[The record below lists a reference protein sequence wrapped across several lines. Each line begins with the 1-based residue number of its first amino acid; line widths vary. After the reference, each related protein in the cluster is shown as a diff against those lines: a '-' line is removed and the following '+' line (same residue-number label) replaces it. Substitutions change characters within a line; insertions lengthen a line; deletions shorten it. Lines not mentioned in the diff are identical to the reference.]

1 VSDSYDVIV
10 IGNGAALTAMANALR
25 VGDHLIERLGAQQPQ
40 PEAIHV
46 G

>member
-10 IGNGAALTAMANALR
+10 IGSDGRGGTR
-25 VGDHLIERLGAQQPQ
+25 IERLGAQQPQ